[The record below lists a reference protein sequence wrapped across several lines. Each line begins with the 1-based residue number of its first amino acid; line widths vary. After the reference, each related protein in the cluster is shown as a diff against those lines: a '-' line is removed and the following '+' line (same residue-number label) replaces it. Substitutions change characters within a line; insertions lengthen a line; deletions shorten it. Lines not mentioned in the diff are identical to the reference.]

1 MKSFSEF
8 LKEVDDPQQSA
19 LSAHQART
27 AGMRQAKS
35 GTVGGTKAPFRKRPS
50 TGLSNLLKKG
60 LTKKK
65 EPPKPDAKKPNITP
79 LRPKTKPNPL
89 TKGLGA
95 RPA

>member
-35 GTVGGTKAPFRKRPS
+35 GTVGVVSKTPFRKRPS
-50 TGLSNLLKKG
+50 IGLSKLLLGKERKKPP
-60 LTKKK
+60 TQPAVKKK
-65 EPPKPDAKKPNITP
+65 S
-79 LRPKTKPNPL
+79 NPIV
-89 TKGLGA
+89 KGLGA
-95 RPA
+95 TPAS

>member
-8 LKEVDDPQQSA
+8 LKEVDAPQQSA

-27 AGMRQAKS
+27 AGMRKAKS
-35 GTVGGTKAPFRKRPS
+35 GTVSGTKAPFRKRPS
-50 TGLSNLLKKG
+50 TGLSSLLKRR
-60 LTKKK
+60 KK

>member
-8 LKEVDDPQQSA
+8 LKEVDDPQHSA
-19 LSAHQART
+19 LAAHQART

-50 TGLSNLLKKG
+50 TGLSSLLKRR
-60 LTKKK
+60 KK
-65 EPPKPDAKKPNITP
+65 EPTKPDAKKPNITP
-79 LRPKTKPNPL
+79 LRPKTKPNPI

>member
-35 GTVGGTKAPFRKRPS
+35 GTVGVVSKTPFRKRPS
-50 TGLSNLLKKG
+50 TGLSSLLKSR
-60 LTKKK
+60 KK
-65 EPPKPDAKKPNITP
+65 EPTKPDDKKPNITP
-79 LRPKTKPNPL
+79 LRPKTKPNPI

>member
-35 GTVGGTKAPFRKRPS
+35 GTVGGKKAPFKKRPS
-50 TGLSNLLKKG
+50 TGLASLLKRR
-60 LTKKK
+60 KK

>member
-35 GTVGGTKAPFRKRPS
+35 GTVGGCQTPFRKRPS
-50 TGLSNLLKKG
+50 TGLSSLLKRR
-60 LTKKK
+60 KK
-65 EPPKPDAKKPNITP
+65 EPTKPDAKKPNITP
-79 LRPKTKPNPL
+79 LRPKTTPNPI

>member
-35 GTVGGTKAPFRKRPS
+35 GTVGGS
-50 TGLSNLLKKG
+50 Q
-60 LTKKK
+60 
-65 EPPKPDAKKPNITP
+65 TP
-79 LRPKTKPNPL
+79 LGKAL
-89 TKGLGA
+89 LLVCQA
-95 RPA
+95 C

>member
-35 GTVGGTKAPFRKRPS
+35 GTVGGSQTPFRKRPS
-50 TGLSNLLKKG
+50 TGLSRLLKRR
-60 LTKKK
+60 KK
-65 EPPKPDAKKPNITP
+65 EPTKPDAKNPNITP
-79 LRPKTKPNPL
+79 LRPKTKPNPI

>member
-35 GTVGGTKAPFRKRPS
+35 GTIGVVSKTPFRKRPS
-50 TGLSNLLKKG
+50 TGLSSLLKRR
-60 LTKKK
+60 KK
-65 EPPKPDAKKPNITP
+65 EPTKPAAKKPNITP
-79 LRPKTKPNPL
+79 LRPKTKPNPI

>member
-35 GTVGGTKAPFRKRPS
+35 GTIGVG
-50 TGLSNLLKKG
+50 
-60 LTKKK
+60 
-65 EPPKPDAKKPNITP
+65 
-79 LRPKTKPNPL
+79 
-89 TKGLGA
+89 
-95 RPA
+95 

>member
-27 AGMRQAKS
+27 AGMRQANS
-35 GTVGGTKAPFRKRPS
+35 GTIGVVSKTPFRKRPS
-50 TGLSNLLKKG
+50 TGLSSLLKRR
-60 LTKKK
+60 KK
-65 EPPKPDAKKPNITP
+65 EPTKPDAKKPNITP
-79 LRPKTKPNPL
+79 LRPKTKPNPI

>member
-35 GTVGGTKAPFRKRPS
+35 GTVGVVSKTPFRKRPS
-50 TGLSNLLKKG
+50 TGLSSLLKRR
-60 LTKKK
+60 KK
-65 EPPKPDAKKPNITP
+65 EPTKPDAKKPNITP
-79 LRPKTKPNPL
+79 LRPKTKPNPIV
-89 TKGLGA
+89 KGLGA
-95 RPA
+95 TPA

>member
-35 GTVGGTKAPFRKRPS
+35 GTVGGSQTPFRKRPS
-50 TGLSNLLKKG
+50 TGLSSLLKRR
-60 LTKKK
+60 KK
-65 EPPKPDAKKPNITP
+65 EPTKPDAKKPNITP
-79 LRPKTKPNPL
+79 LRPKTKPDPIV
-89 TKGLGA
+89 KGLGA
-95 RPA
+95 TPA

>member
-35 GTVGGTKAPFRKRPS
+35 GTVGGSQTPFRKRPS
-50 TGLSNLLKKG
+50 TGLSSLLKRR
-60 LTKKK
+60 KK
-65 EPPKPDAKKPNITP
+65 EPTKPAAKKPNITP
-79 LRPKTKPNPL
+79 LRPKTKPNPI

>member
-19 LSAHQART
+19 LSARQART

-35 GTVGGTKAPFRKRPS
+35 GTVGGSQTPFRKRPS
-50 TGLSNLLKKG
+50 TGLSSLLKRR
-60 LTKKK
+60 KK
-65 EPPKPDAKKPNITP
+65 EPTKPDAKKPNITP
-79 LRPKTKPNPL
+79 LRPKTKPNPI

>member
-50 TGLSNLLKKG
+50 TGLSSLLKRR
-60 LTKKK
+60 KK
-65 EPPKPDAKKPNITP
+65 EPTKPDAKKPNITP
-79 LRPKTKPNPL
+79 LRPKTKPNPI

>member
-19 LSAHQART
+19 LAAHQART

-50 TGLSNLLKKG
+50 TGLSSLLKRR
-60 LTKKK
+60 KK
-65 EPPKPDAKKPNITP
+65 EPTKPDAKKPNITP
-79 LRPKTKPNPL
+79 LRPKTKPNPI

>member
-19 LSAHQART
+19 LAAHQART

-35 GTVGGTKAPFRKRPS
+35 GTVGGKKAPFKKRPS
-50 TGLSNLLKKG
+50 TGLSSLLKRR
-60 LTKKK
+60 KK

-79 LRPKTKPNPL
+79 LRPKTKPNPI

>member
-35 GTVGGTKAPFRKRPS
+35 GTIGDGGSKTPFRKRPS
-50 TGLSNLLKKG
+50 TGLSSLLKRR
-60 LTKKK
+60 KK
-65 EPPKPDAKKPNITP
+65 EPPKPAAKKPNITP
-79 LRPKTKPNPL
+79 LRPKTKPNPI

>member
-19 LSAHQART
+19 LSADQAST

-35 GTVGGTKAPFRKRPS
+35 GTVGGSQTPFRKRPS
-50 TGLSNLLKKG
+50 TGLSSLLKRR
-60 LTKKK
+60 KK
-65 EPPKPDAKKPNITP
+65 EPTKPDAKKPNITP
-79 LRPKTKPNPL
+79 LRPKTKPNPI

-95 RPA
+95 RRA

>member
-35 GTVGGTKAPFRKRPS
+35 GTVGGSQTPFRKRPS
-50 TGLSNLLKKG
+50 TGLSSLLKRR
-60 LTKKK
+60 KK
-65 EPPKPDAKKPNITP
+65 EPTKPAAKKPNLTP
-79 LRPKTKPNPL
+79 LRPKTKPNPI